1 MYQEPEP
8 MKNDLGRD
16 SVANRPLLSII
27 ITSYTTERLKDVFEL
42 LDSIKNQT
50 YKNIEVVF
58 VAERSKE
65 LYEKVR
71 EYGEKIGLL
80 MFNALF
86 NYGEPGLSQARNLGI
101 KHANGQIIAFA
112 DDDVILTHNWA
123 EELIATFNKNN
134 DIVGVTGH
142 ALPLWEDYSLK
153 WLPKEL
159 HWLISCTTWFDA
171 PDLCEVR
178 NVWGHN
184 MAFRREVFEICGL
197 FPMNSGYHRG
207 LMAEDLYFSM
217 LIRTKTGKKL
227 VFNPRVKVL
236 HKVNAHRNLWFV
248 VDRAHWIGYS
258 RRMLVNIFSNA
269 DKSILHTEH
278 DLLKRTLT
286 STVLCLFKN
295 PAKCLRVLPILVL
308 ALSSLALGYFI
319 PRR

>member
-1 MYQEPEP
+1 
-8 MKNDLGRD
+8 
-16 SVANRPLLSII
+16 VANRPLLSIVV
-27 ITSYTTERLKDVFEL
+27 TSYTTERLKDIFEL
-42 LDSIKNQT
+42 LDSIKSQT
-50 YKNIEVVF
+50 YKNIEVIF
-58 VAERSKE
+58 VAERSEE
-65 LYEKVR
+65 LYEKVKD
-71 EYGEKIGLL
+71 YGEKIGLPVFKVV
-80 MFNALF
+80 FND
-86 NYGEPGLSQARNLGI
+86 GELGLSQARNLGI
-101 KHANGQIIAFA
+101 KHANGHIIAFV
-112 DDDVILTHNWA
+112 DDDAILTRNWA
-123 EELIATFNKNN
+123 EELIATFNIDS

-171 PDLCEVR
+171 PGLCEVR

-184 MAFRREVFEICGL
+184 MAFRREVFEVCGL
-197 FPMNSGYHRG
+197 LPTNSGYHRG

-217 LIRTKTGKKL
+217 LIRAKTGKKL

-236 HKVNAHRNLWFV
+236 HKVNIRNRNLRFM

-258 RRMLVNIFSNA
+258 RRMLV
-269 DKSILHTEH
+269 SILSNTDKGILHIEY

-295 PAKCLRVLPILVL
+295 PTKCLRVLPVL
-308 ALSSLALGYFI
+308 ALVLSSLALGYLI